1 MMKIET
7 AIFDQARFKR
17 MLRLRKHYDQQVAK
31 ALGILNTQEWDSD
44 DLDKYMQGA
53 YDSRCEV
60 CDGAG
65 KVLTTSTKEPNHYYE
80 TDEECFRKREGGY

>member
-1 MMKIET
+1 MTSKWCICSNC
-7 AIFDQARFKR
+7 DGNGS
-17 MLRLRKHYDQQVAK
+17 HAK
-31 ALGILNTQEWDSD
+31 ALGIINTQEWDSD

-80 TDEECFRKREGGY
+80 TDEEYFRKREGGY